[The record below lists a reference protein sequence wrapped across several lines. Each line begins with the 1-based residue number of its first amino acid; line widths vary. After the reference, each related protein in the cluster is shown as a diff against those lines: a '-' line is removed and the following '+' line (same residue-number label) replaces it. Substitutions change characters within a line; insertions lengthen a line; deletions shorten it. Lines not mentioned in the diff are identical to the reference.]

1 MSDYYAIL
9 ASCAL
14 IRDAYNAGNSDQLMQ
29 QFATEIVLVVDGT
42 QATEGAA
49 AAVALRTQADALFRE
64 YEVSCSQVVPYVT
77 LVGDTAW
84 VWGAERFKL
93 TLRRTGEISVRSYSI
108 ARVWT
113 RQPDGG
119 WRVTFNTTSHDPQGP
134 HSVAELEM
142 TARLT

>member
-14 IRDAYNAGNSDQLMQ
+14 IRDAYNTGNPDQLMQ
-29 QFATEIVLVVDGT
+29 QFAPKFALVVDGA
-42 QATEGAA
+42 QAIEGYT

-77 LVGDTAW
+77 LVEDTAW
-84 VWGAERFKL
+84 VWGAEQFKL
-93 TLRRTGEISVRSYSI
+93 TSRRTGKTSVRPYAL

-119 WRVTFNTTSHDPQGP
+119 WRVTYNTTSHDPQGP

-142 TARLT
+142 TASLT